1 MIYGDPH
8 VPLIGHIKNGLLLLL
23 MITLACW
30 VYLLTDKTEVRSVF
44 MNFHSMI
51 YTQFHTKIQILRTD
65 NGTEYLKVTLGGLKG
80 LIGPLFL
87 ERVQFGWI
95 DRFLKRRFE

>member
-1 MIYGDPH
+1 
-8 VPLIGHIKNGLLLLL
+8 
-23 MITLACW
+23 
-30 VYLLTDKTEVRSVF
+30 

-95 DRFLKRRFE
+95 DRFLKRRFEWQFSN